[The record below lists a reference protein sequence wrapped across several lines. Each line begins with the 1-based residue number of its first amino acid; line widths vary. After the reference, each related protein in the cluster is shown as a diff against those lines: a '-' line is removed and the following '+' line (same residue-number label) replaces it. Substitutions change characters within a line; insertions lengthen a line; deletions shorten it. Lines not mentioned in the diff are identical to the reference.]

1 MQAQSNDA
9 RPTPTSSLD
18 PKVIRLWRLSGLL
31 WGVLPL
37 VAIAAVGGFLLNR
50 LADWSVVQ
58 SALPLVAVLII
69 AVPLTLLLPVATY
82 RSWRWAISD
91 DEVDT
96 MSGLFIV
103 TRRLVPMARIQH
115 VDTTRDVFERS
126 LQLATVV
133 IYTAAGSSAI
143 PGLPVR
149 RAEEIRD
156 QIAALANTYEDI

>member
-1 MQAQSNDA
+1 MQAQAIDA

-37 VAIAAVGGFLLNR
+37 AVIAAFGGFLLTR
-50 LADWSVVQ
+50 LSDWTVLAA
-58 SALPLVAVLII
+58 ALPLIAVLII
-69 AVPLTLLLPVATY
+69 AVPLALMLPVATY
-82 RSWRWAISD
+82 RNWRWGISD

-96 MSGLFIV
+96 MSGLFTV

>member
-1 MQAQSNDA
+1 MQTIDA
-9 RPTPTSSLD
+9 RPIPTSLLD
-18 PKVIRLWRLSGLL
+18 PKVVRLWRLSNLL

-37 VAIAAVGGFLLNR
+37 VAIAAFGGFLLNR
-50 LADWSVVQ
+50 LADWSL
-58 SALPLVAVLII
+58 ALATLPLIAVLII
-69 AVPLTLLLPVATY
+69 AVPLALLLPAATY
-82 RSWRWAISD
+82 RNWRWGISD

-96 MSGLFIV
+96 MSGLFTV

-126 LQLATVV
+126 MQLATVV

>member
-1 MQAQSNDA
+1 MQAIDA
-9 RPTPTSSLD
+9 RPIPASSLD
-18 PKVIRLWRLSGLL
+18 PKVIRLWRLSNLL

-37 VAIAAVGGFLLNR
+37 VAIAAFGGFLLNR
-50 LADWSVVQ
+50 LADWSL
-58 SALPLVAVLII
+58 ALATLPLIAVLII
-69 AVPLTLLLPVATY
+69 AVPLALLLPAATY
-82 RSWRWAISD
+82 RTWRWGISD

-96 MSGLFIV
+96 MSGLFTV

-126 LQLATVV
+126 MQLATVV

-143 PGLPVR
+143 PGLPVE